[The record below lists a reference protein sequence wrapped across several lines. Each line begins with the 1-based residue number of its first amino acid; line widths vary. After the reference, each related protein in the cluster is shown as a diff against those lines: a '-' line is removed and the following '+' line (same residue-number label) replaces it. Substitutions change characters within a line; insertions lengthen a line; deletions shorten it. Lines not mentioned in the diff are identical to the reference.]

1 MTSNFDSRGLY
12 FPNSKNAGRPPN
24 IVWTHFNKGTERYP
38 GKYDSTCIYCNDN
51 GTKGSPQLMQEH
63 LANRCPNVP
72 VDVKQVFLE
81 IILRKHQ
88 DDNFFDA
95 TDSLTTSNSSNSSN
109 ILGTRN
115 FINEEVA
122 NVNVKVELELKRQ
135 NNITLAMDGWTDPA
149 GRSIYNYVALTSN
162 GKDHSHQGNHYLK
175 EAIQR
180 FEISGGGLKTYIKTR
195 WSSAWDC
202 LNSVKRLENGLKW
215 IVSEN
220 PTVITNGD
228 VLSLLQQRN
237 FFSDVEILCEVLKPI
252 KEAVV
257 SMQTNHANLADCFI
271 HMCHIAKIH
280 SYYVSNAKKEF
291 NYYGK
296 DITERETTL
305 NCILSTMNLDE
316 IGTEEENHF
325 LNSHYEQDESDDIT
339 YLDNND
345 ENEESDIDILKIED
359 IVNLNDPI
367 FDTSENAIINE
378 GTQERRVETM
388 NYLAEDIVQEF
399 LAEFEDT

>member
-24 IVWTHFNKGTERYP
+24 IVWTHFN
-38 GKYDSTCIYCNDN
+38 
-51 GTKGSPQLMQEH
+51 KGSPQLMQEH

-109 ILGTRN
+109 ILGTR
-115 FINEEVA
+115 I
-122 NVNVKVELELKRQ
+122 ELELKRQ

-149 GRSIYNYVALTSN
+149 GISIYNYVALTSN
-162 GKDHSHQGNHYLK
+162 GKEYLLKLMDYSQFSHTADFLANEIEQTLVLNNI
-175 EAIQR
+175 ER
-180 FEISGGGLKTYIKTR
+180 FS
-195 WSSAWDC
+195 
-202 LNSVKRLENGLKW
+202 
-215 IVSEN
+215 
-220 PTVITNGD
+220 
-228 VLSLLQQRN
+228 
-237 FFSDVEILCEVLKPI
+237 
-252 KEAVV
+252 
-257 SMQTNHANLADCFI
+257 
-271 HMCHIAKIH
+271 
-280 SYYVSNAKKEF
+280 
-291 NYYGK
+291 
-296 DITERETTL
+296 
-305 NCILSTMNLDE
+305 DE